1 MIVYLSMI
9 ETEADRSRFE
19 IIYHEYKNLM
29 FYVANRILQNEHDS
43 EDAVHQAFLKVAE
56 IIERIDDPKC
66 PQTRS
71 LVVTIV
77 ERKAI
82 DQYRARKR
90 KSRLALDEEY
100 INAPTNTDELEQV
113 PERLLIA
120 KAMAQLP
127 TKYRQLLLL
136 KYDCGYSEQEIAQM
150 LSMSRENVKK
160 TIQRAKLKLTTILDE
175 LERDAV

>member
-9 ETEADRSRFE
+9 ETEAERSRFE

-29 FYVANRILQNEHDS
+29 FYVANRSLQNEHDS

-56 IIERIDDPKC
+56 IVERIDDPKC
-66 PQTRS
+66 PRTRN

-90 KSRLALDEEY
+90 QSRLALDEEY
-100 INAPTNTDELEQV
+100 INVPKADELEQV
-113 PERLLIA
+113 PERLLFA

-127 TKYRQLLLL
+127 AKYRQLLLL
-136 KYDCGYSEQEIAQM
+136 KYDCGYSEHEIAQM

-160 TIQRAKLKLTTILDE
+160 TIQRAKTKLTIILDE